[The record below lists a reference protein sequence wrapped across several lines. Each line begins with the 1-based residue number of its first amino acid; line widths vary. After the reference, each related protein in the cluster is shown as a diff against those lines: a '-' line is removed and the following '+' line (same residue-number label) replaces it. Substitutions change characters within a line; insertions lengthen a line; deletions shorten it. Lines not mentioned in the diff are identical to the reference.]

1 MFYFFKVFRINQS
14 CVNYSLISL
23 LQKNEALILY
33 MFEYYSII
41 IDRIAFERVEQD
53 KLAGNG
59 LLCDIPARYFLCCTF
74 R

>member
-1 MFYFFKVFRINQS
+1 
-14 CVNYSLISL
+14 
-23 LQKNEALILY
+23 